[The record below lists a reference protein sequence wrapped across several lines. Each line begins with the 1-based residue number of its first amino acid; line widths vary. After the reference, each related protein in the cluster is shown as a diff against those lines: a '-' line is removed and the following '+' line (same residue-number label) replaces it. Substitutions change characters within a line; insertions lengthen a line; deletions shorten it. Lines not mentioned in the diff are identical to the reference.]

1 MERGEYLGGGG
12 WGSLI
17 FVILIQ
23 QILMGSQKVNSHP
36 QESSREI
43 EGKLPQEK

>member
-1 MERGEYLGGGG
+1 MGEYLGGGG
-12 WGSLI
+12 VSLI

-36 QESSREI
+36 QELSREI
-43 EGKLPQEK
+43 EGKPP